1 MKRIYQFIL
10 GLLVVTGIAIGCQ
23 NKPAAKAVAADKKI
37 EKHVEWSR
45 NANIYE
51 VNIRQYTPEGTIN
64 AFVKHMPQLKEMGV
78 DILWIM
84 PIYPISMK
92 NRKGSMGSYYA
103 VADYRAVNP
112 EFGTLEDL
120 QNMVKKAHELGMHVI
135 LDWVAN
141 HTGWDNHLIT
151 EHTDWYSQNNKGEII
166 IPAGTDWSDTADLN
180 YDNQDL
186 RNYMIGSLKYWIKN
200 ADVDGFRCDV
210 AGMVPTDFW
219 ERARKELDAVK
230 PVFMLA
236 EDGGTELVQNAFDMC
251 YGWDLHHLMNEV
263 AQGKKTANDL
273 EAYFTKVDTL
283 FPADSY
289 IMNFITNHDENSW
302 NGSVKERMGDAGNTF
317 AVLTFTV
324 PGMPLI
330 YSGQEAGM
338 SKRLKFF
345 DKDTINWS
353 RKDLIPFYH
362 KLLSLKTSNKAL
374 QNGVKGGKLI
384 RIPSDKN
391 DAVFA
396 FAREKD
402 GDKILVVLNLSK
414 KAIKVKLNTEAYAGT
429 YSNFFTKEKQEFAK
443 ESSMSL
449 KAWEYRVYIK

>member
-1 MKRIYQFIL
+1 MKKMNQIVL
-10 GLLVVTGIAIGCQ
+10 VLVVLAGMLAGCQ
-23 NKPAAKAVAADKKI
+23 NKPAAKAVDIKA
-37 EKHVEWSR
+37 EKPVEWSR

-64 AFVKHMPQLKEMGV
+64 AFAKHMPRLKEMGV
-78 DILWIM
+78 DILWLM
-84 PIYPISMK
+84 PVYPISEK

-112 EFGTLEDL
+112 EFGTMEDL
-120 QNMVKKAHELGMHVI
+120 QNLVKSAHKMGMKVI

-141 HTGWDNHLIT
+141 HTGWDNVLMA
-151 EHTDWYSQNNKGEII
+151 EHKDWYTQNEKGEIV
-166 IPAGTDWSDTADLN
+166 IPEGTDWSDTADLN
-180 YDNQDL
+180 YENNDM
-186 RNYMIGSLKYWIKN
+186 REYMIGSLKYWIEN

-219 ERARKELDAVK
+219 EQARKDLDAVK

-236 EDGGTELVQNAFDMC
+236 EDGGPELLKNAFDMG
-251 YGWDLHHLMNEV
+251 YGWDLHHIMNDV
-263 AQGKKTANDL
+263 AKGEKNANDI
-273 EAYFTKVDTL
+273 EAYFTKIDTV

-302 NGSVKERMGDAGNTF
+302 NGTVNERMGEAGKAF

-338 SKRLKFF
+338 DKRLKFF
-345 DKDTINWS
+345 EKDEIDWS
-353 RKDLIPFYH
+353 NMELAAFYKELIA
-362 KLLSLKTSNKAL
+362 LKKNNKAL
-374 QNGVKGGKLI
+374 QNGVKGGKLV

-391 DAVFA
+391 EAIYA
-396 FAREKD
+396 FSREAE
-402 GDKILVVLNLSK
+402 GDKVVVILNLSK
-414 KAIKVKLNTEAYAGT
+414 EATKATLEMGANAGT
-429 YSNFFTKEKQEFAK
+429 YACFKDGNKHDIAAK
-443 ESSMSL
+443 LNLEL
-449 KAWEYRVYIK
+449 KPWEYRVYVK